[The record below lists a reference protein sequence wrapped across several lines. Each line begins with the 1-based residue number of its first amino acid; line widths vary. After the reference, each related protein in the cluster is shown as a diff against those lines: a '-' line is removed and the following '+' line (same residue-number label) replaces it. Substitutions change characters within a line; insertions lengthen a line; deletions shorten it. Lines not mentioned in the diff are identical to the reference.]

1 MKKYLPVLLIG
12 LCLTFRGAEALAAGK
27 PSGLEGEYVD
37 ESDGST
43 LTVTADH
50 WKTKGAIAGD
60 DELYAAKKTGENSY
74 EIVFTFT
81 LPAMKGQTL
90 KATARQEGNFLFVK
104 LEGSNKEVKWKK
116 K

>member
-1 MKKYLPVLLIG
+1 MKNYLPILLLA
-12 LCLTFRGAEALAAGK
+12 LCFMFRGVDALAAPK

-37 ESDGST
+37 ETDGST

-50 WKTKGAIAGD
+50 WTTKGPIED
-60 DELYAAKKTGENSY
+60 DELYTAKKTGDNTY

-81 LPAMKGQTL
+81 LPALKGQTM
-90 KATARQEGNFLFVK
+90 KASARQEGNFLYVK
-104 LEGSNKEVKWKK
+104 LEGSSTEVKWKK

>member
-1 MKKYLPVLLIG
+1 MKKYLPVLLVV
-12 LCLTFRGAEALAAGK
+12 LCLTFRDSALAAGK

-50 WKTKGAIAGD
+50 WKTKGAIAED
-60 DELYAAKKTGENSY
+60 DEPYVAKKTGENSY

-81 LPAMKGQTL
+81 LPAMKGETL
-90 KATARQEGNFLFVK
+90 KATARQEGRFLFVK
-104 LEGSNKEVKWKK
+104 LEGSNTEVKWKK

>member
-1 MKKYLPVLLIG
+1 MNRHLSLVLVV
-12 LCLTFRGAEALAAGK
+12 LCLTFRGSAAFAADK

-50 WKTKGAIAGD
+50 WKTKGAIAED
-60 DELYAAKKTGENSY
+60 DELYTAKKTGDNSY

-81 LPAMKGQTL
+81 LAALKGQTM
-90 KATARQEGNFLFVK
+90 KAAARQEGKFLFVK
-104 LEGSNKEVKWKK
+104 LEGSNVEVKWKK